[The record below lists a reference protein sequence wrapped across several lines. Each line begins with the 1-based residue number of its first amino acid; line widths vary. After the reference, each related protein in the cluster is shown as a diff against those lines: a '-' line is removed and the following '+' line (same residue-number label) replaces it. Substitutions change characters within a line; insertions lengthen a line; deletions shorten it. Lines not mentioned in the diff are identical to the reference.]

1 MRLESGAKEH
11 RSAFVLSFHFLLF
24 FHFFSSGDS
33 TQVHCV
39 DYIFFFQSSPFSQS
53 SFQIDPNSN
62 AYFVANF
69 GFDAA
74 DNERVGGGGTGTK
87 PGPKSGKDQAARP
100 LAGAEVLVAV
110 RGPSPGEGGGKNV
123 FGCRKAGS
131 FVA

>member
-1 MRLESGAKEH
+1 MRSGALCGSRRE
-11 RSAFVLSFHFLLF
+11 LS
-24 FHFFSSGDS
+24 D
-33 TQVHCV
+33 
-39 DYIFFFQSSPFSQS
+39 
-53 SFQIDPNSN
+53 

-110 RGPSPGEGGGKNV
+110 RAIKKTKKRGK
-123 FGCRKAGS
+123 CIRLL
-131 FVA
+131 